1 MVVVIFYKR
10 EVRFQRGTPHPSV
23 ETDCTGNVGHVI
35 GPDSAAIGAF
45 EALDSYKD
53 SADQIIE
60 CETAIKDADYAAASQ
75 FVDDDLQDNWLKAP
89 NTCLNDAYVDDMDGN
104 YVARLGADF
113 ETDLVQYDSSGS
125 ITNAEGGHVVI
136 LQRIGNTFSNGTV
149 TVTFDMLPPTEWW
162 YYTGQSPTSLDG
174 STSGRTKN
182 RICILGLGNEDLYA
196 PANATAYSTN
206 LLFTVGASYFWK
218 KDISWGRYVYINDG
232 DGERRAD
239 ETFVKGHWLRY
250 VVTVDLD
257 ESKWGFSC
265 YDMGTAA
272 PALDAATPAKAVY
285 SASDLAFRSTDKEK
299 TVSTLAFGGYA
310 VRAGDSAARFDN
322 VRVVHNG
329 VECYVNDFNTRRSRN
344 LAASS
349 TAANY
354 AAEMVAFDSL
364 TYPATNN
371 LLASDMATPGFD
383 GWKRR
388 HTTTAALDRSEG
400 YVKFVLSSSDIKY
413 AIAAHPIGMNVTSG
427 KLTFRGDIR
436 SPSSW
441 WGTGSVG
448 KWAYYILGADT
459 MYTATKPTPSS
470 NGHYVRVGLT
480 QDAVFYR
487 NSEGNNVPT
496 PLDSF
501 ELKKWYRIVITVDLD
516 AGTYGYKVYYQGS
529 STGID
534 AEDGTPVA
542 SADNLTGMNKITSIS
557 CFGIATYGAT
567 DAYYDNIKIWYT
579 PSGSEQEELV
589 YSNSFSLRRI
599 YRHEESV
606 VGTLKSEP
614 TGMDG
619 WTRLGASAKEVR
631 LASDGNAALVFGN
644 GDETYATAVHDL
656 GGLYKNGAMLAQADI
671 CAPTA
676 WQSAGGCANIWF
688 GGDQYHEGNLNGGA
702 YNYEKM
708 AAFGFGITNTTF
720 AAFRGDRAG
729 GGAWETSGTAAAG
742 HWYRFVAA
750 SENKASNVSVYDM
763 GTEQPTLATATPA
776 TPVATFSDLPFRS
789 SASRVSCVG
798 VSAMG
803 VKNPTAWSHLL
814 QGGTDSRLKV
824 DNIKFSHIPSGTT
837 IVIQ

>member
-1 MVVVIFYKR
+1 MVNRTSTVVIAAIFAAM
-10 EVRFQRGTPHPSV
+10 S
-23 ETDCTGNVGHVI
+23 
-35 GPDSAAIGAF
+35 SAAAVAATAYENDFASRTSGGAVPYGGWR
-45 EALDSYKD
+45 AVNYVAGQRLVN
-53 SADQIIE
+53 
-60 CETAIKDADYAAASQ
+60 ADYAAASQ

-89 NTCLNDAYVDDMDGN
+89 NTSSNDAYVDDLNGN

-162 YYTGQSPTSLDG
+162 CYTGQSPTSLDG

-196 PANATAYSTN
+196 PANATAYATN

-218 KDISWGRYVYINDG
+218 KDISWGRYVYVNDG

-265 YDMGTAA
+265 YDMGGAA
-272 PALDAATPAKAVY
+272 PALEADTPAKAVY
-285 SASDLAFRSTDKEK
+285 SASDLTFRSTDKEK
-299 TVSTLAFGGYA
+299 VVSTLAFGGYA

-322 VRVVHNG
+322 VRVAHNG
-329 VECYVNDFNTRRSRN
+329 VECYVNDFNTRRSRS
-344 LAASS
+344 LAVSS
-349 TAANY
+349 ATAEY
-354 AAEMVAFDSL
+354 AAERSVFDSL
-364 TYPATNN
+364 SYPATNN
-371 LLASDMATPGFD
+371 LLYGTAGTTDMTTPGFD

-388 HTTTAALDRSEG
+388 HSNAKAAAVLENTSNK
-400 YVKFVLSSSDIKY
+400 YLKFNLIKNTYDY
-413 AIAAHPIGMNVTSG
+413 AVAAHPIGMNAMSG
-427 KLTFRGDIR
+427 KLTFRGDMR
-436 SPSSW
+436 SPSGTSW
-441 WGTGSVG
+441 WSS
-448 KWAYYILGADT
+448 KFAYYTLGADE
-459 MYTATKPTPSS
+459 MYTAGYSS
-470 NGHYVRVGLT
+470 ASADGQYARVGLNEGG
-480 QDAVFYR
+480 VFYR
-487 NSEGNNVPT
+487 
-496 PLDSF
+496 DSSGKDNAMF
-501 ELKKWYRIVITVDLD
+501 GELELSKWYRIVITVDLD
-516 AGTYGYKVYYQGS
+516 TKTFGCAVYYQGS
-529 STGID
+529 GTGID
-534 AEDGTPVA
+534 AADGTLVA
-542 SADNLTGMNKITSIS
+542 SADNLTGMNNISSIS

-567 DAYYDNIKIWYT
+567 DVYYDNIKIWYT

-599 YRHEESV
+599 YRHEESM

-619 WTRLGASAKEVR
+619 WTRLGASENAVR
-631 LASDGNAALVFGN
+631 LASDGNAALVFGS

-676 WQSAGGCANIWF
+676 WQSAGGCANVWF

-729 GGAWETSGTAAAG
+729 GGAWETSGTAAPG

-750 SENKASNVSVYDM
+750 SENKASDVSVYDM
-763 GTEQPTLATATPA
+763 GTEQPTLETATPA
-776 TPVATFSDLPFRS
+776 TPVATFSGLPFRS

-814 QGGTDSRLKV
+814 QGGRDSRLKV
-824 DNIKFSHIPSGTT
+824 DNIKFSHVPSGMSV
-837 IVIQ
+837 IVR